1 MAGDLAEQAEAVL
14 ADGGILGNIFLGDG
28 SGFGPGGGAAL
39 GGWQRRQCTFHPGQ
53 CPMQIYR
60 RWPG

>member
-1 MAGDLAEQAEAVL
+1 MAGDLAEQSEAVL

-39 GGWQRRQCTFHPGQ
+39 GG
-53 CPMQIYR
+53 
-60 RWPG
+60 